1 MWEKVLRL
9 VSEKKSVT
17 ASADGGG
24 EKVREDPPR
33 ILLRCRCERGSQVV
47 KKIYVEKTTIIGH

>member
-1 MWEKVLRL
+1 M
-9 VSEKKSVT
+9 T